1 MTHCDRLN
9 NDLLKDVQI
18 ITSGN
23 VTLHGNR
30 DFAGEIKLMVSR
42 WRNLLDYPGESTV
55 TLGYL

>member
-30 DFAGEIKLMVSR
+30 DFVDVLKLKILR
-42 WRNLLDYPGESTV
+42 
-55 TLGYL
+55 

>member
-9 NDLLKDVQI
+9 NDLLKDVKI

-30 DFAGEIKLMVSR
+30 DFVDVLKLKILR
-42 WRNLLDYPGESTV
+42 
-55 TLGYL
+55 